1 MVNEGLQESM
11 SFRECVDRMV
21 DRAIVA
27 SGLEPST
34 AKIIQACNVVS
45 QIKFPACVR
54 GKVEIFTGWW
64 AIHSSHRLPAKGGLR
79 YAPIVNQDE
88 IEALAALMSY
98 KCALADVPFSGA
110 KGGLLINPSN
120 YTEDELRVITH
131 AFGTELARKEYLS
144 PSLSVPAP
152 DMGTSSREMVWLAD
166 AYKSM
171 FPEDINQGA
180 CVTGKPL
187 NHGGITGRTEGT
199 GKGVQF
205 ALREFFRH
213 PDETE
218 AAGLIDGLVGQ
229 RVVVQGLG
237 NVGYHTA
244 KFLSEE
250 DGVKVIAVIEHD
262 GAVINL
268 GGLNIHNLRQHFA
281 ETGGVKGFAGSDYLE
296 NGAEVLEMECDILIP
311 AALES
316 QIHANNAMAIKAK
329 LIVEAANG
337 PVTYEADE
345 ILRHRGVTILPD
357 IYVNAGGVTVS
368 YFEWTRN
375 LSHMRFGRLQRRY
388 DELRGHTY
396 LDALEQLTGKTAADK
411 QRDEIVRGASELD
424 LVRSGLDDTLR
435 AAFQD
440 MRETIKRNQNIHDF
454 RTAAYAVAVAKIAQS
469 YFDLGLANP
478 EGKSKPP

>member
-1 MVNEGLQESM
+1 MASESVQESM

-27 SGLEPST
+27 SGLDPNT

-45 QIKFPACVR
+45 QIKFPVRIR
-54 GKVEIFTGWW
+54 GKVEVFTGWW

-98 KCALADVPFSGA
+98 KCALADVPFGGA
-110 KGGLLINPSN
+110 KGGLLINPAN
-120 YTEDELRVITH
+120 YTDDELREITRT
-131 AFGTELARKEYLS
+131 FGIELARKEYLS
-144 PSLSVPAP
+144 PALSVPAP
-152 DMGTSSREMVWLAD
+152 DMGTSANEMAWISD

-171 FPEDINQGA
+171 FPEDVNQAA

-187 NHGGITGRTEGT
+187 SRGGIPGRTEGT

-213 PDETE
+213 PDELE
-218 AAGLIDGLVGQ
+218 AAGLTDGLAGQ
-229 RVVVQGLG
+229 RVIVQGLG

-250 DGVKVIAVIEHD
+250 DDVKIAGVIERD
-262 GAVINL
+262 GAVTNPD
-268 GGLNIHNLRQHFA
+268 GLNIHNLRQHLA
-281 ETGGVKGFAGSDYLE
+281 ETRGVKGFAGGDYTE
-296 NGAEVLEMECDILIP
+296 NGAQALEMDCDILIP
-311 AALES
+311 AAVES
-316 QIHANNAMAIKAK
+316 QIHANNAMAISTK

-345 ILRHRGVTILPD
+345 ILRQRGVTILPD

-388 DELRGHTY
+388 EELRGSNY
-396 LDALEQLTGKTAADK
+396 LRALEVLTEKTAPDK
-411 QRDEIVRGASELD
+411 LRGEIVRGASELD

-435 AAFQD
+435 SAFQD
-440 MRETIKRNQNIHDF
+440 MREVIKHNENIHDF
-454 RTAAYAVAVAKIAQS
+454 RTAAYAVAIAKIAQS
-469 YFDLGLANP
+469 YYDLGLADP
-478 EGKSKPP
+478 VVRS

>member
-1 MVNEGLQESM
+1 MVDALRLSTLPINDTFAVLNFNRTLLYADIGEQMVNEVNQESM
-11 SFRECVDRMV
+11 SFRESVDRMV

-27 SGLEPST
+27 SGFDPNT

-45 QIKFPACVR
+45 QIKFPVCIH
-54 GKVEIFTGWW
+54 GKIEIFTGWW

-79 YAPIVNQDE
+79 YAPMVNQSE
-88 IEALAALMSY
+88 VEALAALMSY
-98 KCALADVPFSGA
+98 KCALADVPFGGA
-110 KGGLLINPSN
+110 KGGLLINPAN
-120 YTEDELRVITH
+120 YSKEELREITH
-131 AFGTELARKEYLS
+131 AFGTELARKEYLN

-152 DMGTSSREMVWLAD
+152 DMGTSSREMAWLAD

-171 FPEDINQGA
+171 FPEDVNQNA

-187 NHGGITGRTEGT
+187 NRGGIKGRVEGT

-218 AAGLIDGLVGQ
+218 AAGLYDGLAGQ

-237 NVGYHTA
+237 KVGFHTA
-244 KFLSEE
+244 KPLSEE
-250 DGVKVIAVIEHD
+250 DGVKIICVIEHD
-262 GAVINL
+262 GAVVNPD
-268 GGLNIHNLRQHFA
+268 GLNIHNLRQHFA
-281 ETGGVKGFAGSDYLE
+281 ETGGVKGFADGEYTE
-296 NGAEVLEMECDILIP
+296 NGTQALEMECDILIP

-316 QIHANNAMAIKAK
+316 QIHANNAMAINTK

-337 PVTYEADE
+337 PVTYAADE
-345 ILRHRGVTILPD
+345 ILRHRGLTILPD

-388 DELRGHTY
+388 DELRGNTY
-396 LDALEQLTGKTAADK
+396 LHALEQLTGQAAPDK
-411 QRDEIVRGASELD
+411 
-424 LVRSGLDDTLR
+424 LR
-435 AAFQD
+435 
-440 MRETIKRNQNIHDF
+440 
-454 RTAAYAVAVAKIAQS
+454 
-469 YFDLGLANP
+469 
-478 EGKSKPP
+478 

>member
-1 MVNEGLQESM
+1 MDALRLSTLPINDTSAVLNFNRTLLYADIGEQMVNEVNQESM
-11 SFRECVDRMV
+11 SFRESVDRMV

-27 SGLEPST
+27 SGFDPNT

-45 QIKFPACVR
+45 QIKFPVCIH
-54 GKVEIFTGWW
+54 GKIEIFTGWW

-79 YAPIVNQDE
+79 YAPMVNQSE
-88 IEALAALMSY
+88 VEALAALMSY
-98 KCALADVPFSGA
+98 KCALADVPFGGA
-110 KGGLLINPSN
+110 KGGLLINPAN
-120 YTEDELRVITH
+120 YSKEELREITH
-131 AFGTELARKEYLS
+131 AFGTELARKEYLN

-152 DMGTSSREMVWLAD
+152 DMGTSSREMAWLAD

-171 FPEDINQGA
+171 FPEDVNQNA

-187 NHGGITGRTEGT
+187 NRGGIKGRVEGT

-218 AAGLIDGLVGQ
+218 AAGLYDGLAGQ

-237 NVGYHTA
+237 KVGFHTA
-244 KFLSEE
+244 KPLSEE
-250 DGVKVIAVIEHD
+250 DGVKIICVIEHD
-262 GAVINL
+262 GAVVNPD
-268 GGLNIHNLRQHFA
+268 GLNIHNLRQHFA
-281 ETGGVKGFAGSDYLE
+281 ETGGVKGFADGEYTE
-296 NGAEVLEMECDILIP
+296 NGTQALEMECDILIP

-316 QIHANNAMAIKAK
+316 QIHANNAMAINTK

-337 PVTYEADE
+337 PVTYAADE
-345 ILRHRGVTILPD
+345 ILRHRGLTILPD

-388 DELRGHTY
+388 DELRGNTY
-396 LDALEQLTGKTAADK
+396 LHALEQLTGQAAPDK
-411 QRDEIVRGASELD
+411 
-424 LVRSGLDDTLR
+424 LR
-435 AAFQD
+435 
-440 MRETIKRNQNIHDF
+440 
-454 RTAAYAVAVAKIAQS
+454 
-469 YFDLGLANP
+469 
-478 EGKSKPP
+478 

>member
-1 MVNEGLQESM
+1 MASDSPHESM
-11 SFRECVDRMV
+11 SFLECVDRMV

-27 SGLEPST
+27 SGLDPNT

-45 QIKFPACVR
+45 QIKFPVR
-54 GKVEIFTGWW
+54 IRGDVEIFTGWW
-64 AIHSSHRLPAKGGLR
+64 AIHSNHRLPAKGGLR

-98 KCALADVPFSGA
+98 KCALADVPFGGA
-110 KGGLLINPSN
+110 KGGLLINPAN
-120 YTEDELRVITH
+120 YSVDELREITH
-131 AFGTELARKEYLS
+131 TFGIELARKEYLS

-152 DMGTSSREMVWLAD
+152 DMGTSSREMVWIAD

-171 FPEDINQGA
+171 FPEDVNQSA

-187 NHGGITGRTEGT
+187 NRGGIPGRTEAT

-205 ALREFFRH
+205 ALRIFFSH
-213 PDETE
+213 PDERD
-218 AAGLIDGLVGQ
+218 AAGLTDGLSGQ
-229 RVVVQGLG
+229 RVIVQGLG

-244 KFLSEE
+244 KLLSEE
-250 DGVKVIAVIEHD
+250 DGVKVIAVIERD
-262 GAVINL
+262 GAVTNPD
-268 GGLNIHNLRQHFA
+268 GLNIHNLRQHLA
-281 ETGGVKGFAGSDYLE
+281 ETHGVKGFAGGDYSE
-296 NGAEVLEMECDILIP
+296 NGAQAMEMECDILIP

-357 IYVNAGGVTVS
+357 IYINAGGVTVS

-388 DELRGHTY
+388 EELRGQTY
-396 LDALEQLTGKTAADK
+396 LRALEQLTEKTAPDK
-411 QRDEIVRGASELD
+411 LCNEIVQGASELD
-424 LVRSGLDDTLR
+424 LVRSGLDDTMR
-435 AAFQD
+435 TAFQD
-440 MRETIKRNQNIHDF
+440 MRDVIKHNEDIHDF
-454 RTAAYAVAVAKIAQS
+454 RTAAYAVAIAKIAQS
-469 YFDLGLANP
+469 YYDLGLADP
-478 EGKSKPP
+478 VTKL